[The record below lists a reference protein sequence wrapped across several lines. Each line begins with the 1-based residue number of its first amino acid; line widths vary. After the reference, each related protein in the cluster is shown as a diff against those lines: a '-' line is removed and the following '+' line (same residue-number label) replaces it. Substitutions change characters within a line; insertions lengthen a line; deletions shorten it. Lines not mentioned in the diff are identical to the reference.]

1 MAISVERK
9 QALIGRTIQIVIEL
23 VSKDAGDNALIDKF
37 GDIIINV
44 SGSFNDPSDNTF
56 PAFYVNAG
64 KPVPF
69 FKNNI
74 IQTIFEDDILTL
86 PVLQRQATLWGNS
99 IMLQIQN
106 SMTALRALTDSTTM
120 DTTVTI

>member
-1 MAISVERK
+1 MAIEVERK
-9 QALIGRTIQIVIEL
+9 QELIERTIQIVIEL
-23 VSKDAGDNALIDKF
+23 VSKDATDNALVDKF

-44 SGSFNDPSDNTF
+44 SGAFSDPTDSTF

-64 KPVPF
+64 KPVSF
-69 FKNNI
+69 FKAQK

-106 SMTALRALTDSTTM
+106 AMTALRALTDSTTM